1 MTQQPTRPARLTRS
15 KTDRM
20 VAGVAGGMAEY
31 LNVDTAWVR
40 LVWLALLFLSVG
52 LPLYIVAWIVIPEAD
67 TATAATTTPVRAAPA
82 GDNGKIIVGGLLI
95 LGGAAM
101 LANRFL
107 PWMKDLWVPA
117 VLIAVGT
124 GVIIYSLKK

>member
-1 MTQQPTRPARLTRS
+1 
-15 KTDRM
+15 M

-52 LPLYIVAWIVIPEAD
+52 LVLYIVAWIVIPEAD
-67 TATAATTTPVRAAPA
+67 TATAAPVRRQPA
-82 GDNGKIIVGGLLI
+82 GDSGKIILGGLLV

-101 LANRFL
+101 LANRVL

-117 VLIAVGT
+117 ILIAVGA
-124 GVIIYSLKK
+124 GVIMYSLKK

>member
-1 MTQQPTRPARLTRS
+1 
-15 KTDRM
+15 M

-31 LNVDTAWVR
+31 LNVDPAWVR

-67 TATAATTTPVRAAPA
+67 GTAPDTSRTEPAATRVRPA

-101 LANRFL
+101 LANRVL
-107 PWMKDLWVPA
+107 PWMKDLWAPA
-117 VLIAVGT
+117 ILIAVGT
-124 GVIIYSLKK
+124 GVIIYSINK